1 MLMTANRHVPED
13 LKATRSQEPPK
24 GFRGFMG
31 RGPGF
36 QEIPENA
43 RAPKSA
49 LKRLLRYFRP
59 DLKTVAALIVSAS
72 LSAMLTAAAPAF
84 IAAAVDALAKGD
96 LDGIPGI
103 LIALLTVY
111 AFAAAGSLIQG
122 AAGAGLS
129 ARLIK
134 RLRRDLHEAV
144 TGLPAAELN
153 KRSRGDILSRM
164 TSDADMVS
172 DTVSM
177 SLTALF
183 SGSLLLLGTLAVMFW
198 YSVTLTLIA
207 LGAIMLTMVITRIL
221 TRFMRKQLLLRQ
233 ELLGEVNGIVEESLT
248 NYQACVAC
256 SMQKANQR
264 TFDDSSDRLTKA
276 AVLAET
282 LANAMGPL
290 MNTIGN
296 LSFILVTVVGSLLAI
311 RGVITVG
318 TIAAFAVY
326 ARQLARPVNMLA
338 QVYGQIQTAL
348 AGAERIFEIMDLP
361 RESSAGEPVPA
372 GVRGELEFRGVTFS
386 YVPGT
391 PALKDFSLRI
401 APGEKVALAGATG
414 SGKSTLIYLL
424 LRFYESDSGVIL
436 LDGRD
441 IREFA
446 VKSLRK
452 TLGTVLQDTVL
463 FTDTLRSNLTA
474 GAPDI
479 SEEELLKKLR
489 ECGADTLTSR
499 IPGGLDAELANAGSR
514 LSQGERQLLSVA
526 RAYVANP
533 PALILDEATSSLDT
547 RTERHIQEALKTLT
561 GKRTCLIVAHRLST
575 ILDADRIIVM
585 DHGRI
590 AEEGQHHDLMA
601 RNGIYR
607 KLFRSQYAGMAT

>member
-1 MLMTANRHVPED
+1 MTHNRHAPDD
-13 LKATRSQEPPK
+13 LKISPSPEPSK

-49 LKRLLRYFRP
+49 LRRLLRYFRP

-72 LSAMLTAAAPAF
+72 LAAMLTAAAPAF
-84 IAAAVDALAKGD
+84 IAEAVDALAQGD
-96 LDGIPGI
+96 TGEIPGI
-103 LIALLTVY
+103 LTALLTVY
-111 AFAAAGSLIQG
+111 AFAAAGSLVQG

-144 TGLPAAELN
+144 TGLPAAEIS

-207 LGAIMLTMVITRIL
+207 LGAIMLTMVITRLL

-256 SMQKANQR
+256 SMQKANQKS
-264 TFDDSSDRLTKA
+264 FDDSSDKLTKA

-296 LSFILVTVVGSLLAI
+296 LSFILVTVIGAVLAI

-361 RESSAGEPVPA
+361 RESAAGAEVPA

-391 PALKDFSLRI
+391 PVLKDFSLRI

-414 SGKSTLIYLL
+414 SGKSTLICLL
-424 LRFYESDSGVIL
+424 LRFYEPDSGVIL

-441 IREFA
+441 IREYS

-452 TLGTVLQDTVL
+452 TLGTVLQDTAL
-463 FTDTLRSNLTA
+463 FTDTLKSNLTA
-474 GAPDI
+474 GAPEI

-489 ECGADTLTSR
+489 ECGADALIAK
-499 IPGGLDAELANAGSR
+499 IPGGLDAELADAGAR

-526 RAYVANP
+526 RAYVSDP

-590 AEEGQHHDLMA
+590 AEEGRHHDLMA
-601 RNGIYR
+601 RDGIYR
-607 KLFRSQYAGMAT
+607 KLFRSQYAGEAT

>member
-1 MLMTANRHVPED
+1 MTHNRHAPDD
-13 LKATRSQEPPK
+13 LKISPSPEPSK

-49 LKRLLRYFRP
+49 LRRLLRYFRP

-72 LSAMLTAAAPAF
+72 LAAMLTAAAPAF
-84 IAAAVDALAKGD
+84 IAEAVDALARGD
-96 LDGIPGI
+96 LEGIPGI

-144 TGLPAAELN
+144 TGLPAAEIN

-207 LGAIMLTMVITRIL
+207 LGAIMLTMVITRLL

-233 ELLGEVNGIVEESLT
+233 ELLGDVNGIVEESLT

-256 SMQKANQR
+256 SMQKANQKS
-264 TFDDSSDRLTKA
+264 FDDSSDKLTKA

-296 LSFILVTVVGSLLAI
+296 LSFILVTVIGAVLAI

-361 RESSAGEPVPA
+361 RESAAGAEVPA

-391 PALKDFSLRI
+391 PVLKDFSLRI

-414 SGKSTLIYLL
+414 SGKSTLICLL
-424 LRFYESDSGVIL
+424 LRFYEPDSGVIL

-463 FTDTLRSNLTA
+463 FTDTLKGNLTA
-474 GAPDI
+474 GAPEI

-489 ECGADTLTSR
+489 ECGADALIAR
-499 IPGGLDAELANAGSR
+499 IPGGLDAELANAGAR

-526 RAYVANP
+526 RAYVADP

-590 AEEGQHHDLMA
+590 AEEGRHHDLIA
-601 RNGIYR
+601 RDGIYR
-607 KLFRSQYAGMAT
+607 KLFRSQYAGEAT

>member
-1 MLMTANRHVPED
+1 MTDNRHDPED
-13 LKATRSQEPPK
+13 LKISRSPEPSK

-49 LKRLLRYFRP
+49 LRRLLRYFRP

-72 LSAMLTAAAPAF
+72 LAAMLTAAAPAF
-84 IAAAVDALAKGD
+84 IAEAVDALARGD
-96 LDGIPGI
+96 TGEIPGI
-103 LIALLTVY
+103 LTALLTVY
-111 AFAAAGSLIQG
+111 AFAAAGSLVQG

-144 TGLPAAELN
+144 TGLPAAEMN
-153 KRSRGDILSRM
+153 RRSRGDILSRM

-183 SGSLLLLGTLAVMFW
+183 SGSLLLLGTMAVMFW
-198 YSVTLTLIA
+198 YSVSLTLIA
-207 LGAIMLTMVITRIL
+207 LGAIMLTMVITRLL

-256 SMQKANQR
+256 SMQKANQQV
-264 TFDDSSDRLTKA
+264 FDDSSDKLTKA
-276 AVLAET
+276 AVRAET

-296 LSFILVTVVGSLLAI
+296 LSFILVTVVGAVLAI

-348 AGAERIFEIMDLP
+348 AGAERIFGIMDLP
-361 RESSAGEPVPA
+361 RESAAGAEVPA

-391 PALKDFSLRI
+391 PVLKDFSLRI

-424 LRFYESDSGVIL
+424 LRFYEPDSGVIL

-441 IREFA
+441 IREYS
-446 VKSLRK
+446 VKSLRI
-452 TLGTVLQDTVL
+452 TLGTVLQDTAL
-463 FTDTLRSNLTA
+463 FTDTLRTNLTA
-474 GAPDI
+474 GAPEI

-489 ECGADTLTSR
+489 ECGADALIAR

-526 RAYVANP
+526 RAYVADP

-590 AEEGQHHDLMA
+590 AEEGRHHDLMA
-601 RNGIYR
+601 RDGIYR
-607 KLFRSQYAGMAT
+607 KLFRSQYAGEAT